1 MSNKK
6 DYSVDILIVGAGI
19 AGATIA
25 AGLRKKGYSI
35 VQIENSKN
43 DLDTAR
49 GDHLGPRVVE
59 VLDKWDI
66 LKYFFEAG
74 AEKRLGAR
82 WFDSN
87 GQLIH
92 HSSVDDLPIPF
103 PYFIILNHELIASVS
118 LGLALKESKCNYKLL
133 RPVSLHK
140 IVIDKEVH
148 GGVKEVIVLNQKK
161 EKITIKPKLTIA
173 CDGRSS
179 RFRSACGFK
188 ISKTYNYTKPFVVLF
203 GPKGE
208 LRDPRNEIINYIS
221 PEGGVSRIPRM
232 GGQWKIGLAI
242 EKEDIPTWKKSS
254 VDERKGLIAKRSK
267 QLMEIET
274 KVAGFYPVIR
284 READNWVKGNTVLI
298 GDACHTIHPSRG
310 QGMNFGIRCAAKLF
324 DFLPE
329 PQDMQNIDLLI
340 NRLKDFEQSEKPIV
354 DKQLEENHK
363 YGLYTDTSFS
373 SRFSEE
379 IPHLEFLSRNI
390 DANFRYRM
398 TMAGYADQ
406 LN

>member
-1 MSNKK
+1 MSNEEN
-6 DYSVDILIVGAGI
+6 YSPDILIVGAGI

-35 VQIENSKN
+35 VQIENSKSN
-43 DLDTAR
+43 LDTAR

-66 LKYFFEAG
+66 LKYFFDAG
-74 AEKRLGAR
+74 AEKRLGAK
-82 WFDSN
+82 WFNSN
-87 GQLIH
+87 GDLIH

-118 LGLALKESKCNYKLL
+118 LNLALNESKYNYKLL
-133 RPVSLHK
+133 RPVSLDK
-140 IVIDKEVH
+140 IVIAKETH
-148 GGVKEVIVLNQKK
+148 GGVNEVIVSNQKK

-188 ISKTYNYTKPFVVLF
+188 ISKSYNYTKPFVVLF

-208 LRDPRNEIINYIS
+208 LKDPRNEIINYIS
-221 PEGGVSRIPRM
+221 PVGGVSRIPRM

-242 EKEDIPTWKKSS
+242 EKEDISTWKKSS
-254 VDERKGLIAKRSK
+254 LEERRNLIAKRSK
-267 QLMEIET
+267 QLMDIET
-274 KVAGFYPVIR
+274 VVAGFYPVIR
-284 READNWVKGNTVLI
+284 READGWVKGNTVLI
-298 GDACHTIHPSRG
+298 GDASHTIHPARG
-310 QGMNFGIRCAAKLF
+310 QGMNFGIRCAAKLL

-329 PQDMQNIDLLI
+329 PQDMNNIELVI
-340 NRLKDFEQSEKPIV
+340 NCLKEFEVSEKPIV

-379 IPHLEFLSRNI
+379 IPHLEFLNKNI
-390 DANFRYRM
+390 EANFRYRM
-398 TMAGYADQ
+398 TMAGYADR
-406 LN
+406 LS